1 MITTRLLMSGLI
13 AFGLALAPTGVLAAD
28 PHAHAAKVEIR
39 LDNGRKWP
47 TDAALRQ
54 GMGEIR
60 VAIAGALPRIHRNE
74 LPRGEFERLAAKVQA
89 QVDYVTANCQLP
101 EEADHQLHLV
111 LEQILDGIAAMKAD
125 TGQTQGAV
133 QIVQALEQYGT
144 HFDHAGWQPL
154 AH

>member
-1 MITTRLLMSGLI
+1 MITIRLLMSGLI
-13 AFGLALAPTGVLAAD
+13 AFGLALAPTGVLAAE
-28 PHAHAAKVEIR
+28 PHAHAAKVEIM
-39 LDNGRKWP
+39 LDNGKKWP

-60 VAIAGALPRIHRNE
+60 VAIAGALARIHSSE
-74 LPRGEFERLAAKVQA
+74 FPRGEFEQLAAKVQA
-89 QVDYVTANCQLP
+89 QVDYVTANAGCP
-101 EEADHQLHLV
+101 RRP
-111 LEQILDGIAAMKAD
+111 ITSCTSSWSRFLDGIAAMKAD

-133 QIVQALEQYGT
+133 QIVQALELYGT

>member
-1 MITTRLLMSGLI
+1 
-13 AFGLALAPTGVLAAD
+13 
-28 PHAHAAKVEIR
+28 
-39 LDNGRKWP
+39 
-47 TDAALRQ
+47 
-54 GMGEIR
+54 
-60 VAIAGALPRIHRNE
+60 
-74 LPRGEFERLAAKVQA
+74 VQA

-101 EEADHQLHLV
+101 EEADHQLHVV

-133 QIVQALEQYGT
+133 QIVRALELYGT